1 MTGLPPSA
9 QPGDPNIEAIGECVE
24 RLNHTVAQARLYGA
38 EHPETRR
45 AFESFYRLV
54 SEVMQWL
61 GPLDLVTSYDGMR
74 WRGHDVSTE
83 RDDRLGVARHLHV
96 EGIAALTFNPGLT
109 PVETLR
115 LTEVLR
121 LNLSLPEYEEETL
134 ESLMWQEDF
143 PNITF
148 RAVSELMEAEAL
160 SGRSEEQRE
169 ERRIDEHILREILES
184 VDGEDEQ
191 RNLADQLRS
200 SGFRRFARRE
210 ADVWTDQSPVVD
222 DDDEEWAIRLSEL
235 DDEDAE
241 SIRVLRASMDE
252 ERGSQLVARM
262 AVMLLRVAI
271 WRRVDVP
278 MHEALRLAGGALRQI
293 YADGDPVGLLQVL
306 EEGHAL
312 AEQLKGVDEPAREQ
326 LRRYLRS
333 NVAPLRVARMLR
345 NLDVRVPI
353 EKRTLARF
361 LRLLPDEAV
370 LALLEGT
377 TQDVEDDISDLQPF
391 MDTVYRVA
399 GARVLR
405 TLEQADRVPVGY
417 VTPAIHLLRFR
428 PIDEVAPYR
437 LPLLRHPASQVREA
451 ALALF
456 ENDLPR
462 EAVDAVTLL
471 LFDRVKGV
479 RRRSS
484 RVLNKHR
491 PPEAVSMLRRRLED
505 ERFHAAER
513 PVKIDVCETFARI
526 GAMGAIQ
533 VLENLLNA
541 RAGIIKDDQIV
552 STIEAAAMGMA
563 ASGNPTAIKILERGA
578 RAWSAA
584 RRAACEDALASLGG
598 T

>member
-1 MTGLPPSA
+1 MSGASPNS
-9 QPGDPNIEAIGECVE
+9 QSGDPTLEAIGECVE

-45 AFESFYRLV
+45 AFDGFYRLV
-54 SEVMQWL
+54 TEVMQWL
-61 GPLDLVTSYDGMR
+61 GPLDLVTTYDGMR
-74 WRGHDVSTE
+74 WKNQVVSTE

-96 EGIAALTFNPGLT
+96 EGIANLTFNPGLT
-109 PVETLR
+109 PHETLR

-169 ERRIDEHILREILES
+169 ERRLDEHILREILES
-184 VDGEDEQ
+184 VDSENEQ
-191 RNLADQLRS
+191 RNIADQLRNA
-200 SGFRRFARRE
+200 GFRRFARRE

-222 DDDEEWAIRLSEL
+222 DDDEEWMIRFSEL
-235 DDEDAE
+235 AEEDAE
-241 SIRVLRASMDE
+241 ALRVLRDE
-252 ERGSQLVARM
+252 LDVERPSQLVARL
-262 AVMLLRVAI
+262 AVLLLRVAI
-271 WRRVDVP
+271 WRRNDVK
-278 MHEALRLAGGALRQI
+278 MHEAMRLAGGAIRQI
-293 YADGDPVGLLQVL
+293 YGDGDPVGLLQVL
-306 EEGHAL
+306 EEGHGL
-312 AEQLKGVDEPAREQ
+312 AEQLRGVDEPAREQ
-326 LRRYLRS
+326 LRKYLRS

-345 NLDVRVPI
+345 TLDVGVSI

-377 TQDVEDDISDLQPF
+377 TRDVEDDTADLQPF
-391 MDTVYRVA
+391 MDTVYRVV

-428 PIDEVAPYR
+428 PVDEVAPYR
-437 LPLLRHPASQVREA
+437 LGLLRHPASQVREA
-451 ALALF
+451 ALSLF

-462 EAVDAVTLL
+462 DAVDTVTNLV
-471 LFDRVKGV
+471 FDRVRGV
-479 RRRSS
+479 RRGAA

-491 PPEAVSMLRRRLED
+491 PPEAVALLRRRLKD

-513 PVKIDVCETFARI
+513 PVKIDACETYARI

-533 VLENLLNA
+533 VLENLLNS
-541 RAGIIKDDQIV
+541 RPGLIKDDQIV
-552 STIEAAAMGMA
+552 ATIEAAAMGMA

-584 RRAACEDALASLGG
+584 RRAACEEALASIGG
-598 T
+598 S